1 MSLATIIRDTDL
13 TAQSFDASVLDVPDR
28 DDYVEVVQES
38 FCLACLACQAP
49 VAAFESWGGEL
60 MHYVGD
66 PMTDNIMPNEI
77 DHAPLLP

>member
-1 MSLATIIRDTDL
+1 MSLATIIRDTAL
-13 TAQSFDASVLDVPDR
+13 TAQSFDPSVLDAPDP

-38 FCLACLACQAP
+38 YCLACQAP

-66 PMTDNIMPNEI
+66 PMTDNIMPNEV
-77 DHAPLLP
+77 DHAPFLP

>member
-1 MSLATIIRDTDL
+1 L
-13 TAQSFDASVLDVPDR
+13 
-28 DDYVEVVQES
+28 ES
-38 FCLACLACQAP
+38 FCPACQSP

-77 DHAPLLP
+77 DHAPFLP